1 MNIRYPIYEGV
12 YRILTLPPENTFPL
26 SVCSRRVRLENKAA
40 QAGQGRIKMLPAKYR
55 NAPARG
61 GCGILY

>member
-12 YRILTLPPENTFPL
+12 YRILT
-26 SVCSRRVRLENKAA
+26 ENKAA

>member
-1 MNIRYPIYEGV
+1 MKGGV
-12 YRILTLPPENTFPL
+12 YRMLTNRRRRLPPENTFPL